1 MSTTVCLNDYEYNG
15 QVYSP
20 AFSDPPSPKDYNTD
34 SEEDGCDLEDSSLS
48 PPMSPQKRESEKK
61 TTNTQLSVNS
71 RAIIIN
77 TPFIELPSAK
87 DLWRNKLKR
96 KRSDTEKKSDNE
108 ITTDSLHI
116 PFPFVNKKPKF
127 PTKYHE
133 MLQPLSPVT
142 TFPPPNTT
150 TTNFS
155 LLNSKQKAMKTDVK
169 LQEQFNL
176 LINDNESLNGEQQLS
191 SSSSVESLTTMVE
204 EFLIQHSKSIDIN
217 RYDNEGQTPLQ
228 RCCLVGNLPL
238 AKLLVKFGAKSKI
251 TTRDGFTTLHIAAFS
266 GHSQMLFFIMNMRS

>member
-1 MSTTVCLNDYEYNG
+1 MSTTVCLYNYEYNG

-20 AFSDPPSPKDYNTD
+20 AFSDPPSPKDYNPD
-34 SEEDGCDLEDSSLS
+34 SEEDGCDVEESNLS
-48 PPMSPQKRESEKK
+48 PPMSPQKQESQNK
-61 TTNTQLSVNS
+61 NINSPLSANS
-71 RAIIIN
+71 HSIITN
-77 TPFIELPSAK
+77 TPFIGLPSTK

-96 KRSDTEKKSDNE
+96 KQSDTDKHSDNQ
-108 ITTDSLHI
+108 TATDNSYGS
-116 PFPFVNKKPKF
+116 FRFVNKKPKF

-150 TTNFS
+150 TTDFT
-155 LLNSKQKAMKTDVK
+155 LLNTKQIPITTDVK

-176 LINDNESLNGEQQLS
+176 LIDDSVSLNGEQQIS
-191 SSSSVESLTTMVE
+191 SSSPVESSTTKVK
-204 EFLIQHSKSIDIN
+204 EFLIKHSKKIDVN
-217 RYDNEGQTPLQ
+217 RYNNEGQTPLQ
-228 RCCLVGNLPL
+228 RCCLEGNLPM

-266 GHSQMLFFIMNMRS
+266 GHSQMLFFIMNMKS